1 MRAGR
6 WFLLVLGGAA
16 AACAPTLGPATPP
29 VEVLVVLDSLD
40 DSLRIIPVDS
50 PSVVHHILIN
60 TGSSVAAAFAL
71 HGRIAAIGFG
81 DAVTMLDLGLRQVI
95 CTQQLNGKGPVGSL
109 TFTDGGQAYAA
120 TPTTDSVAL
129 IDAPNGCG
137 VAQGSARGR
146 PRGFGVARGIV
157 FVLVS
162 TKNPCAPPAPDCKV
176 QSWLSTEAAHLR
188 DSFPLGPGLARGAV
202 SASDGFLYVINTG
215 DNTSNGLLLQ
225 VDPRQPES
233 VNTYTGFG
241 HLPQSIATDGGDHVF
256 VASPTDGLMVF
267 NVRSHQV
274 EKGAGPLAV
283 ALPGP
288 ARALATDDFGRIY
301 ALIPGTCAAGAHGI
315 VQPLDSTLV
324 AQHPI
329 TVGRC
334 PIAIGVTEIPAAL
347 YRFDN

>member
-6 WFLLVLGGAA
+6 LFLLVLGVAA

-29 VEVLVVLDSLD
+29 VEVLVVLDSMD

-50 PSVVHHILIN
+50 PSVVHHILLN
-60 TGSSVAAAFAL
+60 TGSGVVAAFAL
-71 HGRIAAIGFG
+71 HNRVAAIGFG
-81 DAVTMLDLGLRQVI
+81 DSVTMLDLGLHQVI
-95 CTQQLNGKGPVGSL
+95 CTQQLNGKGPIGSL
-109 TFTDGGQAYAA
+109 TFADGGQAYAA
-120 TPTTDSVAL
+120 TPTTDSVTS
-129 IDAPNGCG
+129 IDVPHGCG
-137 VAQGSARGR
+137 VAQGSVRGR
-146 PRGFGVARGIV
+146 PQGFGVARGTV

-162 TKNPCAPPAPDCKV
+162 SKNQCAPPAADCAI
-176 QSWLSTEAAHLR
+176 QSWLSTEPLLR

-202 SASDGFLYVINTG
+202 SASDGFLYVINAG

-225 VDPRQPES
+225 VDPLQPGS
-233 VNTYTGFG
+233 VNSYTGFG
-241 HLPQSIATDGGDHVF
+241 HRPQSIATDGADHVF

-267 NVRSHQV
+267 NVRRHQV

-347 YRFDN
+347 YRFDY